1 LFAKNR
7 IKTKK
12 IIPVKI
18 FIKNNKGEGE
28 NMADDISNKT
38 IVVLVVLTVI
48 ISVLGAL
55 VVTNGIGNLDDGASQ
70 EETVATSSSQGQ
82 VSLTILPEPE
92 STTANGMV
100 TFTILPNA

>member
-1 LFAKNR
+1 MQKNR

-12 IIPVKI
+12 IILLKI

-55 VVTNGIGNLDDGASQ
+55 VVTNGIGKMDAGAQ
-70 EETVATSSSQGQ
+70 KPAVTTSSSQGK

-92 STTANGMV
+92 TTTANGMV
-100 TFTILPNA
+100 TFTVLPNA